1 MMKMRTVLLASLTVA
16 TLSLVGCAMPMM
28 GNTAMLS
35 GKLSAANEVPA
46 NASAGVGTL
55 EATLNKDTNALSWT
69 VNYSGLTGPVV
80 AGHFHGPA
88 GAGVNAGVAL
98 GFSGP
103 LESPIKGTATLT
115 PAQAADLLAG
125 KWYVN
130 LHTAANKGGEIRGQA
145 VVNP

>member
-1 MMKMRTVLLASLTVA
+1 MIKIRTVLLAGLTLA

-28 GNTAMLS
+28 GNTATLS

-46 NASAGVGTL
+46 NASAGVGAL
-55 EATLNKDTNALSWT
+55 EASLNRDTNALRWT
-69 VNYSGLTGPVV
+69 VSYSGLTGPVV

-88 GAGVNAGVAL
+88 GAGQNAGVAL

-103 LESPIKGTATLT
+103 LESPIQGTATLT

-145 VVNP
+145 VVAP